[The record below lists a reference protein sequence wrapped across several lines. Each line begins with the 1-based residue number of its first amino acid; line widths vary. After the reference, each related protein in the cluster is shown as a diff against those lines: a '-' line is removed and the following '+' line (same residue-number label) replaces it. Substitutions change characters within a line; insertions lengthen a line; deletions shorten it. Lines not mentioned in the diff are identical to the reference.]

1 MTIDLE
7 MIGKDLNFKTE
18 APNDEKAL
26 SNCSFGCSCQ
36 FNFGSQRKLR

>member
-18 APNDEKAL
+18 APNDEEL
-26 SNCSFGCSCQ
+26 
-36 FNFGSQRKLR
+36 QRVLLFWMQLPI